1 MFFLFLEYDLK
12 YSNFKVSLR
21 KFALKQLSIKTHDF
35 FTDDPK
41 AFIPGDTSR
50 CISAGTLLVTLMN
63 GLSIRLND
71 DAIITR
77 FG

>member
-12 YSNFKVSLR
+12 YFKVSLW

-41 AFIPGDTSR
+41 AFIPGDT
-50 CISAGTLLVTLMN
+50 IPAGALVQVHYL
-63 GLSIRLND
+63 
-71 DAIITR
+71 
-77 FG
+77 

>member
-21 KFALKQLSIKTHDF
+21 KFALKQLSIKTHNF

-41 AFIPGDTSR
+41 ALIPGDTSR
-50 CISAGTLLVTLMN
+50 YITNVTLMN
-63 GLSIRLND
+63 GLSIR
-71 DAIITR
+71 
-77 FG
+77 F

>member
-12 YSNFKVSLR
+12 YFKVSLR

-63 GLSIRLND
+63 GLSIR
-71 DAIITR
+71 
-77 FG
+77 F

>member
-12 YSNFKVSLR
+12 YFEVSLR

-41 AFIPGDTSR
+41 EFIPG
-50 CISAGTLLVTLMN
+50 IPAGAWVQIHYL
-63 GLSIRLND
+63 
-71 DAIITR
+71 
-77 FG
+77 

>member
-12 YSNFKVSLR
+12 YFKVSLR

-41 AFIPGDTSR
+41 AFIPGDTTP
-50 CISAGTLLVTLMN
+50 AGALVQVHY
-63 GLSIRLND
+63 LSH
-71 DAIITR
+71 
-77 FG
+77 